1 MEKNKTPGLTITVE
15 PGGMIRKRLLD
26 FDGALLLD
34 ETVLPHDDLIG
45 FTDRPLKKYSR
56 RLNEI
61 EKHSLFTESLDVS
74 ELDYR
79 DLAARCYAVAE
90 GFRESF
96 PEAYFF
102 TRSAL
107 DRTSGNKDDGSALF
121 LLQNGM
127 RMMDAARM
135 VYLTR
140 VRMRNVMEV
149 CFGNTEGMTQQERR
163 EHTAGIYPQLGDYGF
178 AMNRNT
184 EEQGVNE
191 YEINSLMELYVFE
204 LSSVLRSRKRI
215 ARCKYCWRYFVP
227 KTNKKT
233 DYCDRKWSDGST
245 CKMRGPNLKRKD
257 GPAEDKYL
265 LAFKRLRA
273 RFYEREYRYYATAPG
288 KTVPGGY
295 DDWIEDACEA
305 RDEYLEG
312 KITGEELLR
321 RINPEGEA
329 LDAELETE
337 SVSLLKQLH
346 LTPWDR
352 LVERDISFDPRCHYE
367 TLQFLDLGEEIPQWK
382 LITAEELER
391 DAKQGKVSLREKY
404 KK

>member
-1 MEKNKTPGLTITVE
+1 MEKKKTPGLTVTEE

-26 FDGALLLD
+26 IDGTLLLD
-34 ETVLPHDDLIG
+34 ETVLPHDDLIR
-45 FTDRPLKKYSR
+45 FTDRQLKEYMR
-56 RLNEI
+56 QLNEI
-61 EKHSLFTESLDVS
+61 EMHSLFKESLDVS

-79 DLAARCYAVAE
+79 DAVAKCYAVAE
-90 GFRESF
+90 SFRESF

-107 DRTSGNKDDGSALF
+107 DRASENRDDGSALF

-127 RMMDAARM
+127 RMMDAARTL
-135 VYLTR
+135 YLTR

-149 CFGNTEGMTQQERR
+149 CFGNMEGMTQRERW
-163 EHTAGIYPQLGDYGF
+163 EHTIGIYPQLKNYGF
-178 AMNRNT
+178 SIDGNEN
-184 EEQGVNE
+184 QGVRE
-191 YEINSLMELYVFE
+191 HEVKSLMELYIFE
-204 LSSVLRSRKRI
+204 LCAVLRSGKRI
-215 ARCKYCWRYFVP
+215 ARCQYCWRYFVP

-233 DYCDRKWSDGST
+233 NYCDRKWSDKST
-245 CKMRGPNLKRKD
+245 CKKRGPNLKRKD

-273 RFYEREYRYYATAPG
+273 RFYEREYRCYATVPG

-295 DDWIEDACEA
+295 EDWIEEACEA

-312 KITGEELLR
+312 RITGEELLR
-321 RINPEGEA
+321 RINPEEEP
-329 LDAELETE
+329 LDSELEPE
-337 SVSLLKQLH
+337 PFSLQKRLS
-346 LTPWDR
+346 LTPWDK
-352 LVERDISFDPRCHYE
+352 LVARDISFDPRHHFE
-367 TLQFLDLGEEIPQWK
+367 TMQFIDLGEENPQWRT
-382 LITAEELER
+382 ITAKAREL